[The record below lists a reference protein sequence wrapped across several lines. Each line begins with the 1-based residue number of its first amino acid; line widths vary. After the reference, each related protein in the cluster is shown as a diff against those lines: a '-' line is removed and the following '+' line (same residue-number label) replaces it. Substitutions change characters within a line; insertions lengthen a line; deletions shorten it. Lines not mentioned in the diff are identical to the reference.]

1 MSEFRKLTFSFLF
14 LFSVSIFF
22 IRRHIHPSFSWV
34 EVSEKGKQRSQDL
47 KNEPEIVSHFKRPL
61 KHNKLLRKSDFL
73 ERNPFCFAF
82 EPVFVGPRRHSKNDH
97 LIYKLA
103 QGKFFIMLS
112 LTRLSFF
119 ALREPA
125 PLFPRLSF
133 DFFSQLHASH
143 TITLVFPSF
152 FFVLAAKQQYS
163 FQVPPTLS
171 YERRTQVVRVN

>member
-22 IRRHIHPSFSWV
+22 IRRHIHPSFRWV

-73 ERNPFCFAF
+73 ERNPSCFAF
-82 EPVFVGPRRHSKNDH
+82 EPGFVGPWRHSKNDH
-97 LIYKLA
+97 LIYELA
-103 QGKFFIMLS
+103 QGNFLFILS

-119 ALREPA
+119 ALRENQPRC
-125 PLFPRLSF
+125 FPDCLST
-133 DFFSQLHASH
+133 FFSQLHASH
-143 TITLVFPSF
+143 TITLF

-163 FQVPPTLS
+163 FEVPPTLS